1 MKTYRD
7 PPPPHRDLVDRG
19 GIAVVVLLV
28 TIAIAMIWWL
38 WLGAD
43 PSRWP

>member
-7 PPPPHRDLVDRG
+7 PPPPHRDLASPG
-19 GIAVVVLLV
+19 GVALVLLLV
-28 TIAIAMIWWL
+28 GVAIALVWWL